1 LIYYTKRGT
10 CGAVCDEVGKKLK
23 EKFDV
28 KISNVKEIKPDEI
41 ASNPPDILIVGSR
54 IVIGSPDKTIK
65 GFVKKFGKALKQPIP
80 KAATIYTHGLDWDDA
95 YAKMSK
101 ILKENGIATEVLD
114 RPLEIKLEN
123 EKSPFESGQ
132 EPKIEEFVRKLYEFA

>member
-1 LIYYTKRGT
+1 LIYHTKTGN

-23 EKFDV
+23 EKFEV

-65 GFVKKFGKALKQPIP
+65 GFVKKLGKALKQPIP
-80 KAATIYTHGLDWDDA
+80 KAATIYTHGMDWDDA
-95 YAKMSK
+95 FAKMSK
-101 ILKENGIATEVLD
+101 TLKENGIATDVLD
-114 RPLEIKLEN
+114 RPLEIKLE
-123 EKSPFESGQ
+123 KTKGPFEPGQ
-132 EPKIEEFVRKLYEFA
+132 EPKIEEFVRKLSEFA